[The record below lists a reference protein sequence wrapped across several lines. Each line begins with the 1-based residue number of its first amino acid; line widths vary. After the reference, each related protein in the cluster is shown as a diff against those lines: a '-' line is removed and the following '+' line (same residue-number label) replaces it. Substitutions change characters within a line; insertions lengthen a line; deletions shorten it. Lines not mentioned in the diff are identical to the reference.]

1 VGEINNI
8 MKKILCFG
16 TFDGL
21 HPGHISF
28 LKQAREYGDYLTVV
42 IARDENVKK
51 IKGEYPLEDEKK
63 RFKNIKEN
71 SLVDVVLLGKKDLSY
86 EIISEI
92 KPDVICLGYDQ
103 RVDEKKIWSL
113 DKIKIVRLLPYR
125 EDIYKSSKINRLK
138 K

>member
-1 VGEINNI
+1 